1 MDEKKKEY
9 KARKKAYNKA
19 RRKAIRPWKGL
30 TILSAVIA
38 IIMIPVTVIL
48 SMFDNTVAAFV
59 GGTFWKLENE
69 DESAVYFESDFE
81 LSLIHI

>member
-9 KARKKAYNKA
+9 KARKKAYHKA

-48 SMFDNTVAAFV
+48 SMLAR
-59 GGTFWKLENE
+59 
-69 DESAVYFESDFE
+69 
-81 LSLIHI
+81 I